1 MAAIWNDI
9 NITWKEKAYTV
20 RPTLEF
26 INPLEQR
33 PGNSLTNLISLAGQ
47 EKLGTV
53 KCAEI
58 LHDTLTYVGAD
69 VENVD
74 EVWKSFGGIGEGLT
88 RSAWA
93 ILAACLPQPKVEEGE
108 EAPKKPAPKRKPS
121 RKPIGAKHTA

>member
-9 NITWKEKAYTV
+9 NITWKGKPYTV

-26 INPLEQR
+26 INHLEQR
-33 PGNSLTNLISLAGQ
+33 PGNSLTNLINLAGN

-53 KCAEI
+53 RCAEV
-58 LHDTLTYVGAD
+58 LYDSLVYAGAD
-69 VENVD
+69 AGSVN
-74 EVWKSFGGIGEGLT
+74 EVWESFGGIGEGLT

-108 EAPKKPAPKRKPS
+108 EAPKKTAPKRKSS
-121 RKPIGAKHTA
+121 RKPTGAKHTA